1 MNHDLA
7 DSYFYA
13 LTRVI
18 DAVYQEEPLEDTLYF
33 LVSLASE
40 LTGSKGGTL
49 RVLEQGSFNLKVV
62 ASYGLSKVYLDSGAI
77 DHGRSITEIKEGD
90 VIIINDFENDP
101 RVQDRN
107 AARKEGLG
115 AVIGIPFTVN
125 ETTYCILRVYFTAK
139 KIPTHEEMELLYSLG
154 KLGCLAI
161 LRAAVSEM

>member
-62 ASYGLSKVYLDSGAI
+62 ASYGLSKVYLD
-77 DHGRSITEIKEGD
+77 K
-90 VIIINDFENDP
+90 VDP
-101 RVQDRN
+101 LV
-107 AARKEGLG
+107 KT
-115 AVIGIPFTVN
+115 F
-125 ETTYCILRVYFTAK
+125 F
-139 KIPTHEEMELLYSLG
+139 S
-154 KLGCLAI
+154 
-161 LRAAVSEM
+161 